1 MIAAPLKMEKTDSAI
16 TSVFGKAK
24 YFGIYNPL
32 NKEVTVIK
40 NPQQGG
46 PAILSVL
53 KDKKVTHILTQHL
66 GQRPLSIAQELNMKV
81 YHCTKERMTLAQA
94 SEKLDSD
101 DFTEITM
108 ANLSQFS
115 NH

>member
-1 MIAAPLKMEKTDSAI
+1 MIAAPLKMNKPDSAI
-16 TSVFGKAK
+16 TTVFGKAK
-24 YFGIYNPL
+24 FFGIYDKDK
-32 NKEVTVIK
+32 NKVDVIE

-46 PAILSVL
+46 PAVLSLL
-53 KDKKVTHILTQHL
+53 KEKGVNTILTQHL
-66 GQRPLSIAQELNMKV
+66 GQRPLMVAHELNMNV
-81 YHCTKERMTLAQA
+81 YHCTKERMTLTEA
-94 SEKLDSD
+94 SEKFQTN